1 MKQNYKLVL
10 SYDGTRYRGWQRL
23 GNTDNTIQRKVETA
37 LSRLLEQE
45 VEICASG
52 RTDAGVHARR
62 QLCTF
67 QAETALPCGN
77 ILRSL
82 RQVLPQ
88 DIGAVALTEAPPRFH
103 ARYSCISKTYVY
115 RIWTS
120 ETPNVFERDYLFP
133 YSQPLDLSAMR
144 AAATHLCGEHDF
156 SAFTNAK
163 MKKSAIRRIDS
174 IGFEQIGGELRMTFQ
189 GSGFLYNMVRI
200 LVGTLLEVGIGQR
213 AAEEIPAIIASHK
226 RENAGFLA
234 PAKGLILWDE
244 ECTAE
249 NAEGG
254 CTVPVRKHPD

>member
-1 MKQNYKLVL
+1 MKNNYMLVL

-23 GNTDNTIQRKVETA
+23 GSTDNTIQQKVETA
-37 LSRLLEQE
+37 LSRLLSQE
-45 VEICASG
+45 VEVCASG

-67 QAETALPCGN
+67 RAETALSCGE
-77 ILRSL
+77 LLCSL

-88 DIGAVALTEAPPRFH
+88 DIGALSLAAAPPRFH
-103 ARYSCISKTYVY
+103 ARYSCTGKTYVY
-115 RIWTS
+115 RIRTS

-133 YSQPLDLSAMR
+133 YPQPLDLASMR
-144 AAATHLCGEHDF
+144 AAAALLCGEHDF

-163 MKKSAIRRIDS
+163 MKKSAVRRIDS
-174 IGFEQIGGELRMTFQ
+174 IGFEESGDELRITFR

-200 LVGTLLEVGIGQR
+200 LVGTLLEVGTGQR
-213 AAEEIPAIIASHK
+213 AAEEIPSVIASRK

-244 ECTAE
+244 EFSEVEWPAE
-249 NAEGG
+249 DGSILS
-254 CTVPVRKHPD
+254 D